1 MHDPGFTGSTIDRF
15 VEHTPSAAPRTI
27 RHPVVIVDELLTEA
41 EWSALLARVLASEAQ
56 FQPSGTHDARTD
68 YRHSLVMNPPSELV
82 QPVVGRVR
90 SITPDVLPELRVQPI
105 VVGIVEAQVTAS
117 VDGSFFGVHTDADR
131 VKVPKRYLTYVYYF
145 NRQPKGFSGGE
156 LRIYDDVL
164 AGSLLGADD
173 ARGDAGS
180 CGVAGVRGRPLHRQ
194 RVGQLHVVVQRARQA
209 PHRHGAAPA
218 IGPDRGTADR
228 RSAGCGRR
236 RPRNSARGRA
246 ARRQGA
252 RRAIG
257 VHSARVH
264 RQGPAH
270 GRKRRAQ
277 AAPPM

>member
-145 NRQPKGFSGGE
+145 NRQPKSFSGGE

-164 AGSLLGADD
+164 RNGKL
-173 ARGDAGS
+173 ARGDTFQTIE
-180 CGVAGVRGRPLHRQ
+180 PL
-194 RVGQLHVVVQRARQA
+194 
-209 PHRHGAAPA
+209 
-218 IGPDRGTADR
+218 
-228 RSAGCGRR
+228 
-236 RPRNSARGRA
+236 
-246 ARRQGA
+246 
-252 RRAIG
+252 
-257 VHSARVH
+257 
-264 RQGPAH
+264 
-270 GRKRRAQ
+270 
-277 AAPPM
+277 